1 MKIGFYL
8 SLAAIAIVAA
18 ACGSDNKGSES
29 QFVRDL
35 NELSAPDTLGT
46 KTYNFAPSSYD
57 GCGFEVGFTRS
68 SMKLTIKEKQIN
80 YKSNASNCKDRFPYD
95 LIFECDDAKSICTST
110 AVMSDL
116 ATEKSDDGRTVKVIV
131 KVKTYYKFAVISK
144 DPVIEKLVARVDN
157 GEVLSVTP
165 VSVKRA
171 Y

>member
-1 MKIGFYL
+1 MKIGLYL

-18 ACGSDNKGSES
+18 ACGSDNKGGDS

-68 SMKLTIKEKQIN
+68 SMKLTIKEKQIGARGN
-80 YKSNASNCKDRFPYD
+80 SSSCKDNYPYD
-95 LIFECDDAKSICTST
+95 LIFECDDAKSLCTST

-116 ATEKSDDGRTVKVIV
+116 ATEKSDDGRTVKVMI
-131 KVKTYYKFAVISK
+131 KVKTYYKFAVINK
-144 DPVIEKLVARVDN
+144 EPAIEKLVARVDN
-157 GEVLSVTP
+157 GEVLSVKP
-165 VSVKRA
+165 ISVKRS